1 MNESEGKC
9 GMRDVCSVFRGLRC
23 VVGIAEISLSKNVE
37 LSGKDKV
44 KYLCCGACYSEVAG
58 GTDTRGEIGRGWG
71 VRG

>member
-37 LSGKDKV
+37 LSGK
-44 KYLCCGACYSEVAG
+44 E
-58 GTDTRGEIGRGWG
+58 
-71 VRG
+71 